1 MREDDIER
9 LAQTNDGRLRA
20 CGAASIYTRPGTP
33 FPKIPTVDSVKNW
46 QMSFFYVRNEGELV
60 DRINLPEFNPAPPV
74 GRINWSHNARST
86 DQNAE
91 VNLLWDLLA
100 TATAGGLT
108 AEDLLCTIAERRVL
122 PLQMRTHKIGHM
134 SGRFDPNRTSKAP
147 LTKAQVASRV
157 NHITK
162 ANLAEDWSYGLAPC
176 DRNHP
181 PARVFERQNAEDG
194 DLATKRWTPDL
205 VDPAD
210 QAGDHAGDDDLPQA
224 PDLGGQGEHN
234 PPPSPEHQEE
244 EEEPATSGTGPIPA
258 VPLRSRPPSTT
269 ATSAPKGTKR
279 AGSTAALEAK
289 KQRRQQPKKVP
300 EQAG

>member
-1 MREDDIER
+1 
-9 LAQTNDGRLRA
+9 
-20 CGAASIYTRPGTP
+20 
-33 FPKIPTVDSVKNW
+33 
-46 QMSFFYVRNEGELV
+46 
-60 DRINLPEFNPAPPV
+60 
-74 GRINWSHNARST
+74 
-86 DQNAE
+86 

-181 PARVFERQNAEDG
+181 PARVSFESLPFSGLRLRGRLLFSSADF
-194 DLATKRWTPDL
+194 RL
-205 VDPAD
+205 VICSCFSVF
-210 QAGDHAGDDDLPQA
+210 
-224 PDLGGQGEHN
+224 LGF
-234 PPPSPEHQEE
+234 
-244 EEEPATSGTGPIPA
+244 
-258 VPLRSRPPSTT
+258 
-269 ATSAPKGTKR
+269 
-279 AGSTAALEAK
+279 
-289 KQRRQQPKKVP
+289 
-300 EQAG
+300 